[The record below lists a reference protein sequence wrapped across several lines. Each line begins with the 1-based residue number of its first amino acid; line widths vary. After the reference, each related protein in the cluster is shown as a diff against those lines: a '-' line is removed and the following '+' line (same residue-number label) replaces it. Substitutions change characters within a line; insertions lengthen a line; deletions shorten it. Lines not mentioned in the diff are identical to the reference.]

1 MTTEKQYSVD
11 ITLKVF
17 LQEFRL
23 VGAPDWWASSMDAWF
38 EACSHIWWRGIH
50 VPSKYQYSPGMGS
63 DPREPDSYFHDLCNE
78 ASDEALMEI
87 AEFLFRYCQLLKHH
101 GKDY

>member
-1 MTTEKQYSVD
+1 
-11 ITLKVF
+11 
-17 LQEFRL
+17 
-23 VGAPDWWASSMDAWF
+23 
-38 EACSHIWWRGIH
+38 
-50 VPSKYQYSPGMGS
+50 MGS